1 MFCFSPF
8 QKFVFAF
15 FAFFMTGML
24 VGVAAF
30 NMDIEGPTTKT
41 MIFGFSALLA
51 LILTIMYTITVFK
64 TVVIEDV
71 IEYIKKEENIGCEG
85 GFIIK
90 E

>member
-1 MFCFSPF
+1 MFNFNPF
-8 QKFVFAF
+8 QKFLFAF

-24 VGVAAF
+24 AGVAAF
-30 NMDIEGPTTKT
+30 NMDSEGMTTKT
-41 MIFGFSALLA
+41 MIFGFSVLLA
-51 LILTIMYTITVFK
+51 LILTIIYTITVFK